1 MLIDPDVMLKS
12 LSEVFLT
19 VLVVLAAIVVLE
31 GLLYL
36 ILVRWLKM
44 KNAMVAMLI
53 SPAII
58 GLLVLQVFPLLWEAR
73 LSFTNMSLKHF
84 FAVDF
89 IGIKNYVRVF
99 TEPVLKQVRFFP
111 LLARTV
117 LWTAVNIIFHVVGG
131 MCLALLL
138 NREMKLRGLYRTL
151 IIIPWAL
158 PQVVAVLAWRGEF
171 NFEYGWIN
179 LMLQRIGLA
188 PVPWL
193 TSPVPNFAAMCLVN
207 IWLGIPFMTVILLGG
222 LQSISGE
229 FYDAAEIDGASKW
242 QSFWNIT
249 IPLMRPI
256 MTPAIILGTVWTFN
270 TFNVSFFI
278 NQFELESSD
287 ILVTALFRA
296 AFQYN
301 RYGFAAAFAFII
313 FFILLAY
320 SVFYV
325 RVTKAAEG
333 VEIR

>member
-19 VLVVLAAIVVLE
+19 VLIVLGAIVVLE

-36 ILVRWLKM
+36 ILIRWLKI
-44 KNAMVAMLI
+44 KKALVVMLI

-58 GLLVLQVFPLLWEAR
+58 GLLVLQLFPLLWEAR

-99 TEPVLKQVRFFP
+99 TEPVLKQVRFLP
-111 LLARTV
+111 LLGRTV
-117 LWTAVNIIFHVVGG
+117 LWTAINIVFHVVGG

-179 LMLQRIGLA
+179 LMLQRVGLS

-193 TSPVPNFAAMCLVN
+193 TSSVPNFAAMCIVN

-256 MTPAIILGTVWTFN
+256 MAPAIILGTVWTFN

-287 ILVTALFRA
+287 ILVTALFRS

-301 RYGFAAAFAFII
+301 RYGFAAAFAFVI

-325 RVTKAAEG
+325 RATKAVEG

>member
-1 MLIDPDVMLKS
+1 M
-12 LSEVFLT
+12 
-19 VLVVLAAIVVLE
+19 
-31 GLLYL
+31 
-36 ILVRWLKM
+36 RWLKL
-44 KNAMVAMLI
+44 KNATVIMLI

-84 FAVDF
+84 FNYDF
-89 IGIKNYVRVF
+89 IGLKNYLRVF

-138 NREMKLRGLYRTL
+138 NREMKLRGLYRMI

-179 LMLQRIGLA
+179 LILQRIGLM

-193 TSPVPNFAAMCLVN
+193 TSPVPNFIAMCMVN
-207 IWLGIPFMTVILLGG
+207 IWLGIPFMTVIFLGG

-242 QSFWNIT
+242 QSFWNVT
-249 IPLMRPI
+249 MPLMRPI
-256 MTPAIILGTVWTFN
+256 MAPAVILGTVWTFN

-278 NQFELESSD
+278 NQFELETSD

-301 RYGFAAAFAFII
+301 RYGFAAAFAFVI

-320 SVFYV
+320 SIFYV
-325 RVTKAAEG
+325 KSTKAVEGAE
-333 VEIR
+333 VR